1 MGETRAPAPLYVDA
15 FALCQWLLRHFG
27 EDSRVLPCALCRTA
41 LELLDA
47 ITLALKNRR
56 REVQMEIADESLIR
70 LRIQLRLAG
79 ETGYLNQSQMLYAL
93 ERADVIGRQLGGW
106 LRRLGPV

>member
-1 MGETRAPAPLYVDA
+1 MSETRTPAPLYVDA
-15 FALCQWLLRHFG
+15 FALCQWLLQHFG
-27 EDSRVLPCALCRTA
+27 EDSRVLPCVLCRTA
-41 LELLDA
+41 LDLLDA

-56 REVQMEIADESLIR
+56 REVQVEIADESLIR
-70 LRIQLRLAG
+70 LRTQLRLAG

>member
-15 FALCQWLLRHFG
+15 FALCRWLLRHFG

-70 LRIQLRLAG
+70 LHIQLRLAG
-79 ETGYLNQSQMLYAL
+79 ETGYLNQSQMLYSPFAL
-93 ERADVIGRQLGGW
+93 
-106 LRRLGPV
+106 